1 MLFKLAMV
9 FLLAILFYHIS
20 PFFFLTIDL
29 YCLILAVNTQIF
41 ILIEELAIPT
51 GIPTKEAKLEIKT
64 HPTTV
69 EAKISKCSV

>member
-1 MLFKLAMV
+1 MLFNIV
-9 FLLAILFYHIS
+9 FASNTILSYFS
-20 PFFFLTIDL
+20 FFFLTIDL